1 MIETK
6 VPKDIRNYKTKIIGN
21 LSFRQ
26 IICVAIAVIVDII
39 LYFSLF
45 KYVNL
50 SPKVIIY
57 IIILIDVPILAFIA
71 EPYGMSMEVF
81 LKTVIVKNF
90 IWPTKRKYKTKLKDK
105 KKITMTDKEKKIHN
119 REFQRKLKLYPE
131 YKAYK

>member
-6 VPKDIRNYKTKIIGN
+6 VPKDIRSYKTKIIGN

-26 IICVAIAVIVDII
+26 VICIAITIIVDII
-39 LYFSLF
+39 LYFGIL
-45 KYVNL
+45 KNL
-50 SPKVIIY
+50 NISPKILIY
-57 IIILIDVPILAFIA
+57 IIIFVDIPILVFIA
-71 EPYGMSMEVF
+71 EPYGMPMEVF

-119 REFQRKLKLYPE
+119 KEFQRKLKLYPE